1 MSFLIFLIIKK
12 PFTCSIK
19 YFVSGSVKIGSRVMS
34 DEFIL
39 TRGEKRQRMDVAH
52 SRVCSFGNSLTA
64 PTLDEEEKKREKE
77 KETTIG

>member
-1 MSFLIFLIIKK
+1 
-12 PFTCSIK
+12 
-19 YFVSGSVKIGSRVMS
+19 MS

-77 KETTIG
+77 KETTIGSNL